1 MGHKSGSYGE
11 IDYNGNHLSID
22 VDPNTLGAIAL
33 TSGHERVECYW
44 DGNQWVCT
52 SVGFAG
58 TGQSQAQAPG
68 AD

>member
-11 IDYNGNHLSID
+11 IDYNGNHLTID
-22 VDPNTLGAIAL
+22 ANTQTIGGFAL

-52 SVGFAG
+52 SIGFA
-58 TGQSQAQAPG
+58 TSPEPPAPE
-68 AD
+68 AV